1 MKKTMIA
8 MAVAAALPVTA
19 MADVSISGSVK
30 TSFENSPSASQTLDV
45 DSDLHVASTEVL
57 ANGMTATASFD
68 VGSEGNSGKASLSGD
83 FGTLT
88 VGSGLDKDG
97 AFQSGNIGSGEMA
110 TLWEKSTSASTANA
124 VHYAGSFAGLN
135 VQAQINASTTA
146 DETTVQEN
154 TTQIGATYSVN
165 GLTFGYANNTKAI
178 TSTVGKTIAKS
189 NTAGVAYSFG
199 DLSVSY
205 GKSSVADDATL
216 KASYKMD
223 MGPVALTAGY
233 ASWGASSTKTYGSA
247 AYTVDGLTVAMAYD
261 SLKGASGSKGIA
273 AGTKTSTISATYVA
287 GDLTAVIG
295 TKFDGTTDYSVALDL
310 GNADLKLARDDSNSK
325 TTASYSVAF

>member
-19 MADVSISGSVK
+19 MADVTISGSVK
-30 TSFENSPSASQTLDV
+30 TSFENSPTASQTLDV
-45 DSDLHVASTEVL
+45 DSDLDIAATEVL
-57 ANGMTATASFD
+57 ANGMTATAGFD
-68 VGSEGNSGKASLSGD
+68 IGKEGD
-83 FGTLT
+83 
-88 VGSGLDKDG
+88 
-97 AFQSGNIGSGEMA
+97 SGNIGSGEMSA
-110 TLWEKSTSASTANA
+110 LYEKSTSASTANA

-146 DETTVQEN
+146 DETIGQEN

-165 GLTFGYANNTKAI
+165 GLTFGYANNTKDI
-178 TSTVGKTIAKS
+178 TSALNKTIAKS

-205 GKSSVADDATL
+205 GKSSVADDATIM
-216 KASYKMD
+216 AAYKMD

-261 SLKGASGSKGIA
+261 SLKGASSSKGID
-273 AGTKTSTISATYVA
+273 AGTKTSTVSATYVA

-310 GNADLKLARDDSNSK
+310 GNADLKLARDDSASK